1 MAQARYTS
9 EAYVTA
15 FKTVG
20 TDPAVTARLTS
31 CLLAASAYMES
42 RIGRALDQQTYT
54 KRLNGNGSP
63 VLLLP
68 FWPATAITNLT
79 VDGSAWSVMLD
90 ADADT
95 GQDCVLDA
103 AGRML
108 EARRWRFP
116 MGYGNVQLT
125 WTAGFAA
132 TLTPKT
138 TSNFPEDIQQATA
151 LVTHLMM
158 IETDRIGEGSL
169 TLGPEQVQNITRNP
183 DDYKTIEQ
191 AISHWRGW

>member
-15 FKTVG
+15 FRTVG
-20 TDPAVTARLTS
+20 TDPAITARLTS

-42 RIGRALDQQTYT
+42 RIGRSLALATYT

-63 VLLLP
+63 VILLP
-68 FWPATAITNLT
+68 YWPATAITNLT
-79 VDGSAWSVMLD
+79 VDGAAWTVMLD

-108 EARRWRFP
+108 QARQWVFP
-116 MGYGNVQLT
+116 MGFGNVQLT
-125 WTAGFAA
+125 WTAGFAPTA
-132 TLTPKT
+132 DPAA

-151 LVTHLMM
+151 MITQLMLLEN
-158 IETDRIGEGSL
+158 IRVGEGSL
-169 TLGPEQVQNITRNP
+169 TLGPEQVQNLARNP